1 MPNATAR
8 RSHPPRSSARRASA
22 PAGSPPSSHAAAEP
36 AEHDSRRLILDT
48 AARLFRDEGYAA
60 ISLRDIAGECGMKA
74 GSLYYHFAS
83 KDAIVA
89 EVLRIGVR
97 KTFDHVQQALATLP
111 AGADAAQRLRTAVR
125 AHLQAMLELH
135 DYTSANVRIFGQVPV
150 AVREAHL
157 GLRDEYEQ
165 FWAGLLERCAHDGAL
180 DPARNLRLAR
190 FFLIGAMNAS
200 LDWFQG
206 DQAPIETVA
215 DELATIFLHGLMAAP
230 ARGGD
235 ERAPR
240 RRASARGTTP
250 PAGSRHAGAARSRQ
264 APAAP
269 SRRKP

>member
-1 MPNATAR
+1 MATAASR
-8 RSHPPRSSARRASA
+8 RSSQPRAPARRAASSAGRA
-22 PAGSPPSSHAAAEP
+22 PAAPRAGEAEP
-36 AEHDSRRLILDT
+36 AEHESRRLILDT

-97 KTFDHVQQALATLP
+97 KTFDHVQQALSALP
-111 AGADAAQRLRTAVR
+111 AGADAQTLLRTAVR

-135 DYTSANVRIFGQVPV
+135 DYTSANVRIFGQVPP

-157 GLRDEYEQ
+157 ALRDDYER
-165 FWAGLLERCAHDGAL
+165 FWAALLDRCALDGGF
-180 DPARNLRLAR
+180 DPQRNLRLAR

-206 DQAPIETVA
+206 DQAPIEAVA
-215 DELATIFLHGLMAAP
+215 DELAAIFLHGLM
-230 ARGGD
+230 
-235 ERAPR
+235 
-240 RRASARGTTP
+240 SARDRARP
-250 PAGSRHAGAARSRQ
+250 RAARTGSERRTSPT
-264 APAAP
+264 A
-269 SRRKP
+269 SRRTP